1 MHLSFWEKELVQEK
15 FDVTILGA
23 GITGTSTAIS
33 IKEKRPDLR
42 VCVIDR
48 ATVSAGAS
56 TKNAGFAC
64 FGSPTEIL
72 EDLQKMGEEKTARV
86 IQMRWKGLQILLN
99 RVLPSDMGYK
109 NKGGYEIYEKND
121 ESLEQVVDHL
131 DRLNVF
137 LQETIGLEQVFNLQV
152 QKKFTG
158 FHQNQIFNPYE
169 GSLNPACMMRSLQN
183 IARQKGVV
191 FKSNLQIDDIRLSEE
206 KLITGCGLHIPFHV
220 LVLCTN
226 GFTRQFFPDWPVFAA
241 RNQVLITKPVPNL
254 SIDGCYHFNRGYYY
268 FRNVGDRLLLGGARN
283 EDPENELTE
292 LFGTSSVIRE
302 KLAFFLARLLPESQP
317 VIEDWWSG
325 ILGIGEE
332 KTPLIQ
338 WSGDRVLAGVRLGG
352 MGVAIGSFLG
362 EKLAEEVRIR
372 FERTR

>member
-48 ATVSAGAS
+48 DGVSAGAS

-99 RVLPSDMGYK
+99 RVSTSDMQYK
-109 NKGGYEIYEKND
+109 NQGGYEIYEKND
-121 ESLEQVVDHL
+121 ASLEQVVDQL
-131 DRLNVF
+131 RMLNVF
-137 LQETIGLEQVFNLQV
+137 LKETIVLDHVFNVQV
-152 QKKFTG
+152 QHKFPG
-158 FHQNQIFNPYE
+158 FHQNQVFNPYE
-169 GSLNPACMMRSLQN
+169 GSLNPARMMNALQN
-183 IARQKGVV
+183 LARQKGVV
-191 FKSNLQIDDIRLSEE
+191 FKTNIQIDEIRLSEE
-206 KLITGCGLHIPFHV
+206 KLITSSGLHIPLHM

-226 GFTRQFFPDWPVFAA
+226 GFTRQFFPDWPVVAA
-241 RNQVLITKPVPNL
+241 RNQVLITKPIPNMN
-254 SIDGCYHFNRGYYY
+254 IEGCYHFNRGYYY
-268 FRNVGDRLLLGGARN
+268 FRDVGNRLLLGGGRN
-283 EDPENELTE
+283 EDPDNELTDQ
-292 LFGTSSVIRE
+292 FGTSSLIRE
-302 KLAFFLARLLPESQP
+302 KLAFFLSRLLPGSHP
-317 VIEDWWSG
+317 VVEDWWSG

-338 WSGDRVLAGVRLGG
+338 WYGDRVLSGVRLGG
-352 MGVAIGSFLG
+352 MGVAIGSYLG
-362 EKLAEEVRIR
+362 EKLAEEVRVR
-372 FERTR
+372 FERTK